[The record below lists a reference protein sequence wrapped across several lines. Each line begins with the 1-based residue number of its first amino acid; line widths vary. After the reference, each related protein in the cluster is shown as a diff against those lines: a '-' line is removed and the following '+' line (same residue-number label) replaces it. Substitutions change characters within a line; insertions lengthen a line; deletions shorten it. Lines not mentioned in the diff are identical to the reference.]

1 MGAVGAWPVEDER
14 VTSAGIDGSRW
25 KFRFQW
31 NNGARRWAAGASV
44 ASVYIVLYVVN
55 VFGDHLSMPRTVTSV
70 TLCLLLFAVYVLAP
84 GQVFMAPLTARWIVV
99 VAVFVLTT
107 VQLPLVGTDATGLLI
122 FTGVA
127 AGCLLGIRTAA
138 VVGVLLAVLV
148 MTLTWREPGG
158 VSWQL
163 GLTVVGLTLWS
174 AGFARNIR
182 LNIELRKARDELART
197 AVLAERERIARDLHD
212 ILGHSLTAIA
222 VKASLARQ
230 LTQKAPDK
238 VTAEIIDIER
248 LARSALAD
256 VRATASG
263 IRERSLAAEL
273 AAARSVL
280 TAAGIT
286 AVMPGAID
294 DVRPEGRELF
304 GYVVKEA
311 VTNVVRHSGASNCT
325 VRLGANWIEV
335 VDNGCGPSVVEPTA
349 SGDGGGNGLLGLR
362 ERVAA
367 VGGTL
372 TANPTG
378 ATGFS
383 VRAELAALS

>member
-1 MGAVGAWPVEDER
+1 M
-14 VTSAGIDGSRW
+14 TSAGIDGTRW
-25 KFRFQW
+25 KFRFRW
-31 NNGARRWAAGASV
+31 DNGARRWAAGASV

-55 VFGDHLSMPRTVTSV
+55 IFGDHLSMPRTATSV

-84 GQVFMAPLTARWIVV
+84 GQVFMAPLRARWIVV
-99 VAVFVLTT
+99 VVVFVLTT
-107 VQLPLVGTDATGLLI
+107 VQLPLVGTHATGLLI

-158 VSWQL
+158 VSWEL

-174 AGFARNIR
+174 AGFAKNIR
-182 LNIELRKARDELART
+182 LNIALRQAKDELART

-230 LTQKAPDK
+230 LTVRAPDK
-238 VTAEIIDIER
+238 VAAEIIDIER

-286 AVMPGAID
+286 AVIPGAID

-311 VTNVVRHSGASNCT
+311 VTNVVRHSRAANCT
-325 VRLGANWIEV
+325 VRLGADWIEV
-335 VDNGCGPSVVEPTA
+335 VDDGSGPVVAGQPGRDDA
-349 SGDGGGNGLLGLR
+349 GGNGLRGLR

-367 VGGTL
+367 AGGTL
-372 TANPTG
+372 TAASTQP
-378 ATGFS
+378 AGFA
-383 VRAELAALS
+383 VRAELAATS

>member
-1 MGAVGAWPVEDER
+1 M
-14 VTSAGIDGSRW
+14 TSAGIDGPHW
-25 KFRFQW
+25 KFRFRW

-70 TLCLLLFAVYVLAP
+70 TLCLLMFVVYVFGL
-84 GQVFMAPLTARWIVV
+84 GQVFIAPSVVRWTAVA
-99 VAVFVLTT
+99 AVFVLTMPQ
-107 VQLPLVGTDATGLLI
+107 VLLVGNDAVGLLI

-138 VVGVLLAVLV
+138 VVGVLLAILMLV
-148 MTLTWREPGG
+148 LTWHDPAGA
-158 VSWQL
+158 SWQL

-174 AGFARNIR
+174 AGFAKNIR
-182 LNIELRKARDELART
+182 LNIELRQARDELART

-230 LTQKAPDK
+230 LTVRAPDK
-238 VTAEIIDIER
+238 AAAEIVDIER

-263 IRERSLAAEL
+263 IRERSLGAEL

-280 TAAGIT
+280 TAAGIV
-286 AVMPGAID
+286 AVIPGAID

-311 VTNVVRHSGASNCT
+311 VTNVVRHSRAANCT
-325 VRLGANWIEV
+325 VRLGADWIEV
-335 VDNGCGPSVVEPTA
+335 VDDGSGPVVGGQSDREDA
-349 SGDGGGNGLLGLR
+349 GGNGLLGLR
-362 ERVAA
+362 ERVVAA
-367 VGGTL
+367 GGTL
-372 TANPTG
+372 TAASTQP
-378 ATGFS
+378 AGFA
-383 VRAELAALS
+383 VRAELAATS

>member
-1 MGAVGAWPVEDER
+1 M
-14 VTSAGIDGSRW
+14 TSAGIDGTRW
-25 KFRFQW
+25 KFRFRW
-31 NNGARRWAAGASV
+31 DNGARRWAAGASV

-55 VFGDHLSMPRTVTSV
+55 IFGDHLSMPRTATSV

-84 GQVFMAPLTARWIVV
+84 GQVFMAPLRARWIVV
-99 VAVFVLTT
+99 VVVFVLTT
-107 VQLPLVGTDATGLLI
+107 VQLPLVGTHATGLLI

-158 VSWQL
+158 VSWEL

-174 AGFARNIR
+174 AGFAKNIR
-182 LNIELRKARDELART
+182 LNIALRQAKDELART

-230 LTQKAPDK
+230 LTVRAPDK
-238 VTAEIIDIER
+238 VAAEIIDIER

-286 AVMPGAID
+286 AVIPGAID

-311 VTNVVRHSGASNCT
+311 VTNVVRHSRAANCT
-325 VRLGANWIEV
+325 VRLGADWIEV
-335 VDNGCGPSVVEPTA
+335 VDDGSGPVVAGQPGRDDA
-349 SGDGGGNGLLGLR
+349 GGNGLLGLR

-367 VGGTL
+367 AGGTL
-372 TANPTG
+372 TAASTQP
-378 ATGFS
+378 AGFA
-383 VRAELAALS
+383 VRAELAATS